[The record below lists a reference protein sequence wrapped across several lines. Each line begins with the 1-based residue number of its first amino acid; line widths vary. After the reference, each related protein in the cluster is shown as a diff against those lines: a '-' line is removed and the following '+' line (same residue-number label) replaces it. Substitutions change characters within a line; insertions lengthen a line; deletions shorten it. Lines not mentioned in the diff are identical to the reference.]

1 MHLRYQIPIHPTP
14 KPGSVNE
21 LDLDNI
27 SDTPNPYLTVD
38 RFDMPLLTSEMTENT
53 EDSRQEEQVDPVTL
67 QDSSNVVN
75 KMCEQVVNEAISNA
89 VRSKFTET
97 KHQEFIQ

>member
-1 MHLRYQIPIHPTP
+1 
-14 KPGSVNE
+14 
-21 LDLDNI
+21 
-27 SDTPNPYLTVD
+27 
-38 RFDMPLLTSEMTENT
+38 MPLLTPEMTETT

-67 QDSSNVVN
+67 QDSSNDVN